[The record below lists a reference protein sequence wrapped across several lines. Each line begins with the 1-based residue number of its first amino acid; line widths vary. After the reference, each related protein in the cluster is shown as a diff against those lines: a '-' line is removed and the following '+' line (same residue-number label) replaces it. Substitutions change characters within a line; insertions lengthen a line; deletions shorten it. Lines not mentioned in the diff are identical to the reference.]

1 MQADFR
7 LPGNEVNCVRNQVN
21 WIIVQTGATMR
32 LLIDA
37 HLDLAMNAI
46 YYDRDITR
54 NLTEMN
60 SQEADLRDFSF
71 RSRGTVTLPEL
82 RAANLGICFATLLA
96 RSGPRFRFNGTSR
109 RSDLDFGL
117 RAGAY
122 CCCHAQL
129 AYYRLLERR
138 GELKILLTQE
148 DLDQHLQFWNSTA
161 DHTRAPIGI
170 VLTMEGADP
179 VLEPRDVDH
188 WYAEGLRA
196 IGLTHYGYSHYGAG
210 TRVEGPLT
218 DAGREI
224 LPSMERL
231 HMALDITHLS
241 DESMAEAFDRFHG
254 VLWASHHNCRAL
266 VPWDRQL
273 TDDQIRIVGSRNGV
287 IGVAADAIMLHPDWI
302 HHQSTPEALG
312 VKISHMVDHIDRIV
326 DLTASTLHV
335 GIGTDLDGGYGSEQT
350 PQDLKAYRDVRRIED
365 LLARRGYQDSEIEN
379 IFSGNWLRLLR
390 LCLPEAASLTSPSP
404 TRTAG

>member
-1 MQADFR
+1 
-7 LPGNEVNCVRNQVN
+7 
-21 WIIVQTGATMR
+21 MR

-46 YYDRDITR
+46 YFDRDITR

-60 SQEADLRDFSF
+60 REEADLHDFSF
-71 RSRGTVTLPEL
+71 RGKGTVTLPEL
-82 RAANLGICFATLLA
+82 RSANLGICFATLLA

-117 RAGAY
+117 REGAY

-148 DLDQHLQFWNSTA
+148 DLDQHLQNWNTA
-161 DHTRAPIGI
+161 ADRMQAPIGI

-179 VLEPRDVDH
+179 ILQPQDIDD

-210 TRVEGPLT
+210 TRAEGPLT

-231 HMALDITHLS
+231 RMALDVTHLS
-241 DESMAEAFDRFHG
+241 DQSMAEAFDRFHG

-273 TDDQIRIVGSRNGV
+273 TDEQIRIIGSRDGV
-287 IGVAADAIMLHPDWI
+287 IGVAADAIMLHPDWV
-302 HHQSTPEALG
+302 HHESLPETLG
-312 VKISHMVDHIDRIV
+312 VEISHMVDHIDRVV
-326 DLTASTLHV
+326 DLTGSTLHA

-350 PQDLKAYRDVRRIED
+350 PKDLKAYRHVRLIED
-365 LLARRGYQDSEIEN
+365 LLARRGYKDSEIEN
-379 IFSGNWLRLLR
+379 IFSGNWLRMLR
-390 LCLPEAASLTSPSP
+390 RCLPAAADSQPYHP
-404 TRTAG
+404 ATAAG